1 MRSPDGK
8 APPNPWRDKPWQ
20 DDVDRRISN
29 GDDPKTAWTN
39 TILKGIYDGD
49 LRPLADAIGS
59 HEFKQGIVFSCLSA
73 MIIKGVLIIKRRRQR
88 GKPKRDS
95 VRDWDVA
102 RRYEELVAKKTGT
115 KKTQSDDAFE
125 KVADEFKT
133 TAFSAR
139 KAVTNWRKRNKT
151 SRR

>member
-8 APPNPWRDKPWQ
+8 APPNPWRDKPWH
-20 DDVDRRISN
+20 DDVGRRIGN

-49 LRPLADAIGS
+49 LRPLADAIGD
-59 HEFKQGIVFSCLSA
+59 HEFEQGIVLSCLSA

-95 VRDWDVA
+95 VRDRDVA
-102 RRYEELVAKKTGT
+102 RHYEKLRAKKTR
-115 KKTQSDDAFE
+115 SADAFE
-125 KVADEFKT
+125 KVADEFGT
-133 TAFSAR
+133 TAASAR

-151 SRR
+151 SQR

>member
-8 APPNPWRDKPWQ
+8 APPNRWSYKPWH
-20 DDVDRRISN
+20 DDVNRRIGN

-49 LRPLADAIGS
+49 LRPLADAIGA
-59 HEFKQGIVFSCLSA
+59 HKFEQGIVFSCLSA
-73 MIIKGVLIIKRRRQR
+73 MITKGLLITKRQRQR

-95 VRDWDVA
+95 VRDRDVA
-102 RRYEELVAKKTGT
+102 LHYEKLRAKKTR
-115 KKTQSDDAFE
+115 SVDAFKE
-125 KVADEFKT
+125 TADKFKT
-133 TAFSAR
+133 TAHNVR
-139 KAVTNWRKRNKT
+139 KALTNYRKRNKT

>member
-1 MRSPDGK
+1 H
-8 APPNPWRDKPWQ
+8 
-20 DDVDRRISN
+20 DDVNRRIGN

-49 LRPLADAIGS
+49 LRPLADAIGD
-59 HEFKQGIVFSCLSA
+59 HEFEQGIVLSCLSA

-95 VRDWDVA
+95 VRDRDVA
-102 RRYEELVAKKTGT
+102 RRYEELRAKKTGA
-115 KKTQSDDAFE
+115 KKTLSADAFQ
-125 KVADEFKT
+125 KTADEFKT
-133 TAFSAR
+133 TAHNVR
-139 KAVTNWRKRNKT
+139 KALTNYRKRNKT

>member
-8 APPNPWRDKPWQ
+8 APRNPWRNKPWH
-20 DDVDRRISN
+20 DDVNRRIGN
-29 GDDPKTAWTN
+29 GDAPKTAWTN

-59 HEFKQGIVFSCLSA
+59 HEFELGIVLSCLSA
-73 MIIKGVLIIKRRRQR
+73 MIIKRVLITKRLRGR

-95 VRDWDVA
+95 VRDRDVA
-102 RRYEELVAKKTGT
+102 RRYEELRAKKTR
-115 KKTQSDDAFE
+115 SADAFE
-125 KVADEFKT
+125 EVADEFRT

-139 KAVTNWRKRNKT
+139 KALTNWRKRNKT